1 MDYELRLSKNVSSSK
16 SDISLDIN
24 LISWDKRGGGMTM
37 SRGFGVDK
45 QEAKAIVKK
54 QQRLYGA
61 YVSYATPDVE
71 KFYQG
76 GD

>member
-16 SDISLDIN
+16 SNISLDIN

-37 SRGFGVDK
+37 SRGVGVDK
-45 QEAKAIVKK
+45 QEAKTIVKK
-54 QQRLYGA
+54 QQRLYDA